1 MDMDYLAPIGKV
13 RVMKEGKD
21 VTICGYLKALRP
33 AIKAAQELE
42 K

>member
-21 VTICGYLKALRP
+21 VTICGYLKALKP